1 MREKERERLG
11 EDEKDREGA
20 EIQHIDLMSIF
31 SLCLRSVAERTMRT
45 YTLRAPQGLILGR
58 LSPKCLVTKN

>member
-1 MREKERERLG
+1 MEREGG
-11 EDEKDREGA
+11 ERKTGGGNREGVK
-20 EIQHIDLMSIF
+20 IQHIDLMSIF
-31 SLCLRSVAERTMRT
+31 SPCLGSEAERTMRT